1 MAAHGDDTASQS
13 PRQKRSVK
21 VSGTP
26 APVVTE
32 LIRHEYRHAA
42 LGVGLGLATIV
53 GGCVLGIAGVAGH
66 TSWTAKALGLSSSL
80 TDAAPGV
87 ILFVVGV
94 VVVFITRPRV
104 NVSDVR

>member
-1 MAAHGDDTASQS
+1 MAAESDDSVSKSA
-13 PRQKRSVK
+13 RQRRSVK

-26 APVVTE
+26 APVVSE

-42 LGVGLGLATIV
+42 LGMGLGLATIV
-53 GGCVLGIAGVAGH
+53 GGCILGIAGAAGH
-66 TSWTAKALGLSSSL
+66 TSWTAKLLGLNSTL

-87 ILFVVGV
+87 ILFIVGV
-94 VVVFITRPRV
+94 VLVFITRPRV